1 MVASPDAVALREEV
15 GAFALPRDFVR
26 ASGPDTVSFLQ
37 GQLSQDVN
45 ALVVGD
51 SAFSLL
57 LQPQGKMEALLRLT
71 RVADDEVVLDTDAGW
86 GAAVLERLDR
96 FMLRTRCQLEALDW
110 RCVAVR
116 GPAAGGLPEPPP
128 GVFRVL
134 PETPGVPGFDLLGA
148 EAEVPHGVPQVGP
161 EAYEA
166 LRIEAGVPRMGAEI
180 DASTIPAAAG
190 IVERTASFTKGC
202 YTGQELVARIDSR
215 GSKVPR
221 RLRGVVVA
229 TNVLPPA
236 GAAVEVDGKEVGT
249 LTSVGESLAR
259 RAPVALAYVRRDVEP
274 PADAVLR
281 WDGGE
286 APARVETLPLV
297 S

>member
-15 GAFALPRDFVR
+15 GAFELPRDFVR
-26 ASGPDTVSFLQ
+26 AAGPDTTSFLQ
-37 GQLSQDVN
+37 GQLSQDVA
-45 ALVVGD
+45 ALGVGG

-57 LQPQGKMEALLRLT
+57 LQPQGKMEALLRVT
-71 RVADDEVVLDTDAGW
+71 RVAEDEVVLDTDAGW
-86 GAAVLERLDR
+86 GAAVLGRLDR
-96 FMLRTRCQLEALDW
+96 FLVRTRCELEALDW

-116 GPAAGGLPEPPP
+116 GPAAAGLDEPPP
-128 GVFRVL
+128 GVLRVA
-134 PETPGVPGFDLLGA
+134 PETPGVPGFDLLGPRA
-148 EAEVPHGVPQVGP
+148 EPPEGVPVVAAD
-161 EAYEA
+161 AYEA

-190 IVERTASFTKGC
+190 IVERTASFNKGC

-221 RLRGVVVA
+221 RLRGVVVG
-229 TNVLPPA
+229 TNVLPPV
-236 GAAVEVDGKEVGT
+236 GAALVVDGKEAGT

-274 PADAVLR
+274 PAEAVLR

-297 S
+297 P

>member
-15 GAFALPRDFVR
+15 GAFELPRDFVR
-26 ASGPDTVSFLQ
+26 ATGPDTVPFLQ
-37 GQLSQDVN
+37 GQLSQDVT
-45 ALVVGD
+45 ALDVGG

-71 RVADDEVVLDTDAGW
+71 RVAEDEVVLDTDAGW
-86 GAAVLERLDR
+86 GKAVVERLDR
-96 FMLRTRCQLEALDW
+96 FMLRTRCELEALDW
-110 RCVAVR
+110 RCVAIR
-116 GPAAGGLPEPPP
+116 GPACAELAEPPP
-128 GVFRVL
+128 GILRVL
-134 PETPGVPGFDLLGA
+134 PETPGVPGFDLVGPRPA
-148 EAEVPHGVPQVGP
+148 VPEGVPVVAP

-166 LRIEAGVPRMGAEI
+166 LRIEAGVPRMGAEL
-180 DASTIPAAAG
+180 DASTIPATAG
-190 IVERTASFTKGC
+190 IVERTVSFTKGC

-221 RLRGVVVA
+221 QLRGVVVA

-236 GAAVEVDGKEVGT
+236 GAAVVVGGKEVGA

-274 PADAVLR
+274 PVEAVLR

-297 S
+297 P